1 MQKTFQSVLLRNG
14 SPTEFINVLL
24 RNGSPTEFIF
34 YTVNSRIKSWI
45 FNNNNKTTDKIN
57 GEKKKYFTVPYVDK
71 ISDNLKTF
79 IKKSK
84 LQIAH
89 TIPNKLSK
97 FIKTGKDKLDP
108 ISYCDVVYKI
118 NCKDCDTSYVGQ
130 TKKCLKTRIQEHRSD
145 INKKSGPL
153 SVNSQHRL

>member
-57 GEKKKYFTVPYVDK
+57 GEKKKYFTVP
-71 ISDNLKTF
+71 
-79 IKKSK
+79 
-84 LQIAH
+84 
-89 TIPNKLSK
+89 
-97 FIKTGKDKLDP
+97 
-108 ISYCDVVYKI
+108 
-118 NCKDCDTSYVGQ
+118 
-130 TKKCLKTRIQEHRSD
+130 
-145 INKKSGPL
+145 
-153 SVNSQHRL
+153 